1 MNHQERIKTVQTA
14 LLAWF
19 RRHRRDMPWR
29 KTRDPYAIWVSEI
42 MLQQT
47 QVATVKPYYVRFLEA
62 FPDVRA
68 LASAPLDAVLKAWEG
83 LGYYARARNL
93 HRAAGQVTE
102 RYGGQLP
109 RTVPELRALPGIG
122 AYTAG
127 AIASIA
133 FDLDE
138 PVLDGNVRRVL
149 CRVFRVRGIP
159 TEPKTERKLWS
170 LARALIPSGKAS
182 LFNQALM
189 DLGATICIPR
199 DPRCLVCPIKT
210 ACQACARNEQ
220 AELPARPVRKP
231 TPHHEIA
238 VGIIWRNGRILI
250 DQRKPEGLLGGLWEF
265 PGGKRRPDESL
276 EACVVREVRE
286 DLGVKVKVRRPMVT
300 VKHAYTHFRITLH
313 AFECGYVS
321 GRPKPIGCA
330 AWKWITPGELDQY
343 AFPRANLKVIAA
355 LREAESSGREGVAR
369 GPVAR

>member
-1 MNHQERIKTVQTA
+1 
-14 LLAWF
+14 
-19 RRHRRDMPWR
+19 
-29 KTRDPYAIWVSEI
+29 

-62 FPDVRA
+62 FPDVHA

-93 HRAAGQVTE
+93 QRAAGQVIE
-102 RYGGQLP
+102 RHEGQLP
-109 RTVPELRALPGIG
+109 RTVRDLRALPGIG
-122 AYTAG
+122 PYTAG

-149 CRVFRVRGIP
+149 CRVFRIREIP

-199 DPRCLVCPIKT
+199 DPRCLVCPIKP
-210 ACQACARNEQ
+210 ACQACAHNEQ
-220 AELPARPVRKP
+220 DELPVKPVRKP
-231 TPHHEIA
+231 TPHHDIA
-238 VGIIWRNGRILI
+238 VGIVWRDGRILI
-250 DQRKPEGLLGGLWEF
+250 DRRNPEGLLGGLWEF

-286 DLGVKVKVRRPMVT
+286 ELGVKVKVRSPLVT
-300 VKHAYTHFRITLH
+300 VKHAYTHFRITMH
-313 AFECGYVS
+313 AFECGFVS
-321 GRPKPIGCA
+321 GRPKAIGCA
-330 AWKWITPGELDQY
+330 AWKWIKPDELDQY
-343 AFPRANLKVIAA
+343 AFPKANLKVIAA
-355 LREAESSGREGVAR
+355 LREAKPPGS
-369 GPVAR
+369 